1 MPELPEVETVAA
13 ALRQHLPG
21 KQITAVAIRCEKL
34 RRPIPAAALQ
44 KEVNSLILKVWRRAK
59 YLLIDLDS
67 GKTLVIHL
75 GMSGTLRLVLENE
88 PAERHDHLDIKLDD
102 SSILRYRDPRRF
114 GLVILVTPDAERQI
128 AELGDLAPEP
138 LSEEFSTEYF
148 FKLSRKRTTPIKTF
162 IMDQRRV
169 VGVGNI
175 YASESLFRARI
186 RPTCKTG
193 NLSRKQCQFLVAT
206 IKEVLNEA
214 IAVGGTTI
222 SDFHG
227 VDGREGAFVLN
238 LQVYGRTGEPCP
250 KCGTAIKKITLGGRS
265 TFYCPKCQ

>member
-1 MPELPEVETVAA
+1 
-13 ALRQHLPG
+13 
-21 KQITAVAIRCEKL
+21 
-34 RRPIPAAALQ
+34 
-44 KEVNSLILKVWRRAK
+44 
-59 YLLIDLDS
+59 
-67 GKTLVIHL
+67 
-75 GMSGTLRLVLENE
+75 
-88 PAERHDHLDIKLDD
+88 
-102 SSILRYRDPRRF
+102 
-114 GLVILVTPDAERQI
+114 
-128 AELGDLAPEP
+128 
-138 LSEEFSTEYF
+138 LSEEFNTEYF

-175 YASESLFRARI
+175 YASESLFRIRI
-186 RPTCKTG
+186 RPTYKTG
-193 NLSRKQCQFLVAT
+193 NLSRKQCQLLVAT

-250 KCGTAIKKITLGGRS
+250 ECGTAIKKITLGGRS